1 MRMRPRKLRGE
12 TVVITGASAGVGRA
26 TAREFARRGAS
37 VGLLAR
43 PGEGLEAAR
52 QEAEAAGGRALAIP
66 TDVSDYDAVEA
77 AADRIESE
85 LGPIGFWINDA
96 MATIFARVWDIE
108 AEEIGR
114 ATEVTYLGA
123 VHGTLAA
130 LRRMRPRDHGK
141 IVQVGSALSYRAIPL
156 QSAYC
161 GSKFALR
168 GFTDSL
174 RCELRDDGSA
184 VRVTMVQLPGLNTP
198 QFTWV
203 RTRGLEHTPRP
214 VPPVFQPEVAA
225 KGIVLAATHDR
236 REVWVGGSTVAT
248 ILANKIG
255 PIRRR
260 PLPRRH
266 QRQGSADGPR
276 RRPRPPRL
284 PLRAAPRGQGR
295 PRSLRRRGQDPIAP
309 ALALGASSRPRSR
322 GCCPRSRRR
331 GRRGGRR
338 APALLAMARRLS
350 ASGQPRRRFEPPG

>member
-1 MRMRPRKLRGE
+1 
-12 TVVITGASAGVGRA
+12 
-26 TAREFARRGAS
+26 
-37 VGLLAR
+37 
-43 PGEGLEAAR
+43 
-52 QEAEAAGGRALAIP
+52 
-66 TDVSDYDAVEA
+66 
-77 AADRIESE
+77 
-85 LGPIGFWINDA
+85 

-156 QSAYC
+156 QAAYC

-255 PIRRR
+255 PTVGDLYLAATNVKAQQTDRSVAPDRRDYLFE
-260 PLPRRH
+260 PLPEDRGAH
-266 QRQGSADGPR
+266 GPFDDE
-276 RRPRPPRL
+276 
-284 PLRAAPRGQGR
+284 AK
-295 PRSLRRRGQDPIAP
+295 PRSLQLSLSAHRRG
-309 ALALGASSRPRSR
+309 LALGAAALAAGAGAAAR
-322 GCCPRSRRR
+322 
-331 GRRGGRR
+331 GRR
-338 APALLAMARRLS
+338 APALLAMARRCQQADS
-350 ASGQPRRRFEPPG
+350 RGVASNRPGRGREPVWPMG

>member
-1 MRMRPRKLRGE
+1 MRLRPRRLRGE
-12 TVVITGASAGVGRA
+12 NVVITGASAGVGRA

-52 QEAEAAGGRALAIP
+52 QEAEAAGARALAIP

-85 LGPIGFWINDA
+85 LGLIGFWINDA

-156 QSAYC
+156 QAAYC

-168 GFTDSL
+168 GFTNSL
-174 RCELRDDGSA
+174 RCELRDDRSA

-248 ILANKIG
+248 ILGNKIAPSAADLYLAATNVKAQQTDRAVG
-255 PIRRR
+255 PDRRDYLFE
-260 PLPRRH
+260 PLPEDRGAH
-266 QRQGSADGPR
+266 GPFDDE
-276 RRPRPPRL
+276 
-284 PLRAAPRGQGR
+284 AKA
-295 PRSLRRRGQDPIAP
+295 RSLQLSLSAHRRG
-309 ALALGASSRPRSR
+309 LALGAAALAA
-322 GCCPRSRRR
+322 GA
-331 GRRGGRR
+331 GAAAVVGGRR
-338 APALLAMARRLS
+338 RS
-350 ASGQPRRRFEPPG
+350 